1 MAVNIV
7 NVSTIN
13 GKLLTGTDPSLA
25 TPNTGTVYKIN
36 AIYVS
41 NDTTG
46 ALEADIA
53 INNTPLVKV
62 SVPAKSTLDVLSKPV
77 YLAEENTEGNSAG
90 LVCTAVTGLDYVV
103 SYEAIS

>member
-13 GKLLTGTDPSLA
+13 GKLATGTSITLNAPSA
-25 TPNTGTVYKIN
+25 TTVYKIN

-41 NDTTG
+41 NDTTST
-46 ALEADIA
+46 AEANITIDS
-53 INNTPLVKV
+53 TPLVKA

-77 YLAEENTEGNSAG
+77 YLTDSQTNG
-90 LVCTAVTGLDYVV
+90 LACVAVTGLDYVV
-103 SYEAIS
+103 SYEEISAS